1 MLSGGSL
8 ASVSEIWFAI
18 TVTVQSVP
26 AGSGAIGVSVK
37 LAAGEALSVNACT
50 LPGAGHSIVNELV
63 VAATDSLKLIVIVA
77 FCPTFAAT
85 FVGVVDVT
93 VGAASMPNEK
103 T

>member
-1 MLSGGSL
+1 MLSGGSF

-26 AGSGAIGVSVK
+26 AGSGDVGVSVK
-37 LAAGEALSVNACT
+37 LDDGEALSVNACT

-63 VAATDSLKLIVIVA
+63 VAATDSLKLTTMVVFVA
-77 FCPTFAAT
+77 TVFAPFA
-85 FVGVVDVT
+85 GVVVVT
-93 VGAASMPNEK
+93 AGGSSVSNVK